1 MKMSTGCW
9 GQRLMQVS
17 SEPPGQSL
25 RPPEL
30 VVTGAEV
37 VVAGALTRKIY
48 SSHLDTL

>member
-37 VVAGALTRKIY
+37 VVAGALTRKNVFVT
-48 SSHLDTL
+48 S